1 LIALIL
7 QKFLQSKAIFNLY
20 LFAFRQ
26 GGYAR
31 RTSTTYI
38 IRSLPTGM
46 RPARKRFLILAD
58 AFKEVQ
64 AVQQYQSIEQINGYQ
79 SQLFAERILAA

>member
-1 LIALIL
+1 
-7 QKFLQSKAIFNLY
+7 
-20 LFAFRQ
+20 
-26 GGYAR
+26 
-31 RTSTTYI
+31 
-38 IRSLPTGM
+38 M

-64 AVQQYQSIEQINGYQ
+64 AEQQYLSIKQINGYQ